1 MITSS
6 MKYNESV
13 RDLAQVSWM
22 AEFTRAL
29 VRVTLRCHYKAGVT

>member
-13 RDLAQVSWM
+13 PALAQVSWM
-22 AEFTRAL
+22 VVFIRDL
-29 VRVTLRCHYKAGVT
+29 VRETLRCHYMVDVI